1 MTMTKSDSYQQA
13 HDFSSLKKTVVSTR
27 SRAVLALGKKLTQEL
42 DLDQSVDTLGRWMA
56 HYIAE
61 LIYDAENATPEEKP
75 SRMRD
80 CSEAILNLWRHRHE
94 LPDGS
99 RPFEALEPAL
109 RSLEKLDPDNDSPR
123 FFSGIRDAGDVIQD
137 TESQSWLKAIDGLDY
152 SARLLIRYCLTRAA
166 ESALEESPE
175 WAALAEEAGADEDT
189 ELSIVRIIYN
199 EHNLEAKP
207 NPSAEEQ
214 KQLED
219 RLSRLKGFLQ
229 MAEALASDLEQRI
242 EQTKSKPTSD

>member
-1 MTMTKSDSYQQA
+1 MTKPDSHQQA
-13 HDFSSLKKTVVSTR
+13 PDSSLLKKTVASKR
-27 SRAVLALGKKLTQEL
+27 SRAVLDLGKKLTREL

-61 LIYDAENATPEEKP
+61 LIYDAENAASEEKP

-80 CSEAILNLWRHRHE
+80 CSEAILDLWKHRHE

-109 RSLEKLDPDNDSPR
+109 RLLEKLDPDNHTPR
-123 FFSGIRDAGDVIQD
+123 FFSRIREAGDDIQD
-137 TESQSWLKAIDGLDY
+137 TESQSWLKVIDGIDY
-152 SARLLIRYCLTRAA
+152 SARLLIRYCLVRAA
-166 ESALEESPE
+166 ESALEESQE
-175 WAALAEEAGADEDT
+175 WSALAEEAGVGEDADI
-189 ELSIVRIIYN
+189 SIVRIIYN

-214 KQLED
+214 ERLED
-219 RLSRLKGFLQ
+219 RLNRLKGFLQ
-229 MAEALASDLEQRI
+229 MAESLASDLEQRL
-242 EQTKSKPTSD
+242 EKTKSESTSE